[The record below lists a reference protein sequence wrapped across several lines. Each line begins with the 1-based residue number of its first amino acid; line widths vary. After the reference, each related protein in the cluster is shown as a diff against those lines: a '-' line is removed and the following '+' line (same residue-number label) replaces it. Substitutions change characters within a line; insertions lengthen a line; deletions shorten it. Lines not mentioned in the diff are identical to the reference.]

1 MVCMHTQ
8 PDAVC
13 HLVGYCYMYV
23 DAFFGTDVE
32 GSIYYE
38 SIQCLLTETDY
49 VEQLHAYN
57 NYCCYSMLFYVSIAI
72 QSRQHTVVSCKYT
85 PSRA

>member
-13 HLVGYCYMYV
+13 HLVSYCYMYV

-32 GSIYYE
+32 GSIYYGN
-38 SIQCLLTETDY
+38 IQCLLTET
-49 VEQLHAYN
+49 EQLHAYN
-57 NYCCYSMLFYVSIAI
+57 NYCCYSMLFYVSIAQDAI
-72 QSRQHTVVSCKYT
+72 QSRQHTVVSCKYAP
-85 PSRA
+85 PSA